1 MRLVTFSHE
10 EKERV
15 GALLRD
21 DSVVC
26 PLPYDTMLNLIETAE
41 LSDLR
46 AAAAEAEAAGALIP
60 VSEVKLLAPI
70 PVPRQD
76 ILCIGRNYLEHARES
91 ARVHNDPGAATG
103 EDTVYFAKRVNRA
116 SASGDPI
123 EGHFDLTKKLDYEA
137 ELAVILGKTA
147 KNVKK
152 EQAGDYIFGYTVMND
167 VSARDVQNGRKQWYF
182 GKSMDSFAPMGPCI
196 VTADE
201 IAFPPKLDIFCR
213 VNGEVRQSSNTALFI
228 HPIEDVLADITAGC
242 TLLPGTI
249 IATGTPGGVG
259 VGMDPP
265 CFLRHGD
272 VVECGVESIGV
283 IKNQVE

>member
-1 MRLVTFSHE
+1 
-10 EKERV
+10 
-15 GALLRD
+15 
-21 DSVVC
+21 
-26 PLPYDTMLNLIETAE
+26 
-41 LSDLR
+41 
-46 AAAAEAEAAGALIP
+46 
-60 VSEVKLLAPI
+60 
-70 PVPRQD
+70 
-76 ILCIGRNYLEHARES
+76 
-91 ARVHNDPGAATG
+91 
-103 EDTVYFAKRVNRA
+103 
-116 SASGDPI
+116 
-123 EGHFDLTKKLDYEA
+123 
-137 ELAVILGKTA
+137 
-147 KNVKK
+147 
-152 EQAGDYIFGYTVMND
+152 MND

-272 VVECGVESIGV
+272 VVECGVETIGV

>member
-1 MRLVTFSHE
+1 MRLVTFAYE
-10 EKERV
+10 GKERV
-15 GALLRD
+15 GALVKD
-21 DSVVC
+21 DSAVC
-26 PLPYDTMLNLIETAE
+26 PLPYNTMLELIETADPAE
-41 LSDLR
+41 LR
-46 AAAAEAEAAGALIP
+46 AAADTAGEPIP
-60 VSEVKLLAPI
+60 VGEVKLLAPI

-123 EGHFDLTKKLDYEA
+123 DGHFDLTKKLDYEA

-201 IAFPPKLDIFCR
+201 IEFPPKLDIFCR
-213 VNGEVRQSSNTALFI
+213 VNGELRQSSNTALFI

-242 TLLPGTI
+242 TLLPGTV

-265 CFLRHGD
+265 RFLQAGD
-272 VVECGVESIGV
+272 VVECGVEHIGV
-283 IKNQVE
+283 IKNRVE